1 MATALT
7 YPFSTEPGLGDG
19 SVVEVTPGV
28 LWLRMPLPGPLKWI
42 NVWALAEQDGWCIVD
57 TGLHVEST
65 LNAWQAAF
73 QGALG
78 NKPVRRVVVTHMH
91 PDHCGMAGWMVQ
103 RFDVPLWMTRL
114 EYLTCRVMAADTGRE
129 APKEALAFFRG
140 AGWDEEALAN
150 YQQRFGFFGKAISPL
165 PASFQRLS
173 NDDVVRIGE
182 HEWKVVVG
190 MGHSPEHACLY
201 CKDLR
206 LFISGDQ
213 VLPRITSN
221 VSVFPT
227 EPNANP
233 LNDWLESL
241 AAIPG
246 RVPNDVLVL
255 PAHNLPFIGLH
266 ERIGELIESHR
277 RGLSRLAELIAE
289 PKRVIDVFPALFNRA
304 ITPELLGMAT
314 GEALAHLNYLLQ
326 GLRASRE
333 LDAAGVWWW
342 RASTRRAPDPP
353 VAARTSTA

>member
-1 MATALT
+1 MAAAPT
-7 YPFSTEPGLGDG
+7 YPLSAEPGLGDG
-19 SVVEVTPGV
+19 SAVEVGPGV

-42 NVWALAEQDGWCIVD
+42 NVWVLAEPGGWCIVD
-57 TGLHVEST
+57 TGLNSETTES
-65 LNAWQAAF
+65 AWRAAF

-78 NKPVRRVVVTHMH
+78 ELPVRRVLVTHMH
-91 PDHCGMAGWMVQ
+91 PDHCGMAGWIAQ
-103 RFDVPLWMTRL
+103 RFEVELWMSRL

-129 APKEALAFFRG
+129 VPKEGLAFFRG
-140 AGWDEEALAN
+140 TGWDEEALAK

-165 PASFQRLS
+165 PASYQRLS
-173 NDDVVRIGE
+173 HDDVVRIGA
-182 HEWKVVVG
+182 HDWRVVVG

-201 CKDLR
+201 CEDLN

-233 LNDWLESL
+233 LHDWLESL
-241 AAIPG
+241 AAIPH

-255 PAHNLPFIGLH
+255 PAHNLPFLGLH

-277 RGLSRLAELIAE
+277 RGLARLEEMLIE
-289 PKRVIDVFPALFNRA
+289 PRRAIDVFPALFNRA

-314 GEALAHLNYLLQ
+314 GEAVAHLNYLLKQ
-326 GLRASRE
+326 GRAVRE
-333 LDAAGVWWW
+333 LDASGVWWW
-342 RASTRRAPDPP
+342 RRTAPPL
-353 VAARTSTA
+353 